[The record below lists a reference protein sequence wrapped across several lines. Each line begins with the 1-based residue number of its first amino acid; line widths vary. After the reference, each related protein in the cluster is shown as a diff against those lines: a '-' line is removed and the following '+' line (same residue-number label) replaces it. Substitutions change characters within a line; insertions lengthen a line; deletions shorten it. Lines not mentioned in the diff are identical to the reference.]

1 MVKLHHYSMT
11 EKPPLRSEGEHLDAV
26 MDELQAAH
34 EVREISGWESG
45 FPDLNRA
52 LDGLL
57 PGLYLLI
64 GPPACGKTSFAK
76 QLFDQVI
83 QRNAVP
89 GIFFSFTE
97 TKTELRIRTLSRLS
111 DLENKEIR
119 RGSAYLLHWYGA
131 PKISATDAAQLPP
144 SWQRLRSSAE
154 EARNWLDHAYLVEC
168 DRDTGTQQ
176 IESQISEVARIKG
189 TNRLIVVIDDC
200 QRLGAGPNPL
210 AGVGDQFQSLA
221 KKIGAPIIA
230 VCSDVSSQRETLPAA
245 WADSVPAAD
254 VILLMEPDPKDMVTA
269 TESSRLI
276 RLHVVKNRGGERG
289 TLAFDFFPAFAKF
302 VENRSS

>member
-1 MVKLHHYSMT
+1 MT

-45 FPDLNRA
+45 FPDLSRA

-64 GPPACGKTSFAK
+64 GPPACGKTCFAK

-111 DLENKEIR
+111 ELENKEIR

-131 PKISATDAAQLPP
+131 PKVSGAQTALLPP
-144 SWQRLRSSAE
+144 SWARLRRCAE
-154 EARNWLDHAYLVEC
+154 EARVWLNLSYLAEC
-168 DRDTGTQQ
+168 DQDTDLQQ
-176 IESQISEVARIKG
+176 IETQISEVTRRKA

-200 QRLGAGPNPL
+200 QRLGGGPNPL
-210 AGVGDQFQSLA
+210 AGVGDQLQSLA
-221 KKIGAPIIA
+221 KKLGAPIIA
-230 VCSDVSSQRETLPAA
+230 VCSDVSSQCETLPAA
-245 WADSVPAAD
+245 WADRVPAAD
-254 VILLMEPDPKDMVTA
+254 VILLMESDPKEMANTTA
-269 TESSRLI
+269 ASRLI

-289 TLAFDFFPAFAKF
+289 NLAFDFFPAFAKF
-302 VENRSS
+302 VETRSG